1 MNNQYSNDGLT
12 DLYDFFLNAPI
23 GLHIL
28 DKDYVIR
35 IANEADLR
43 ITGYSDEPS
52 AYVGRRITDFY
63 ADPALA
69 DEMLNHLA
77 EGRPLVN
84 FRAQL
89 RRRDGSEQPI
99 VIHSNSRLK
108 DGSLLNARCFAFPDL
123 NAAPAPPPRDTALSP
138 QRAADLLET
147 MLESERQELFDLLD
161 DFFENAPVALHIV
174 GPDGLIRR
182 ANRMELESLGYQD
195 APEKYIGHHIAE
207 FHADQS
213 VIDEMLERLV
223 GGRPLIHYQ
232 AKLVHRSG
240 ETMPV
245 VIYSSPRFNDNQ
257 FVNTRCFTFPQTVD
271 NRVQTP
277 SYSWPRN
284 DTDALPA
291 DADPLT
297 VALRR
302 MAGRKSAEESLGFLA
317 ETSKALE
324 ASDYVEGVA
333 AVCRLVTPF
342 LADWCSVE
350 LGVGDEAARSLG
362 MARGSI
368 SGSDDLVRSLA
379 TGERQNGGG
388 HHARRIPFA
397 TGDGASGALLL
408 VRDGGRDDF
417 GPADIAL
424 AEEVARRIAVA
435 VAVGHLREKL
445 ALRP

>member
-1 MNNQYSNDGLT
+1 MNVQYSHDGLT

-23 GLHIL
+23 GLHVL

-35 IANEADLR
+35 LANEAELR

-63 ADPALA
+63 ADTALA
-69 DEMLNHLA
+69 DEMLNHMA
-77 EGRPLVN
+77 GGRLLVN

-89 RRRDGSEQPI
+89 RRRDGSDQPV
-99 VIHSNSRLK
+99 VINSNSRLK
-108 DGSLLNARCFAFPDL
+108 DGSLLNVRGFAFPDPC
-123 NAAPAPPPRDTALSP
+123 AAAPPRDTAVS
-138 QRAADLLET
+138 QRRAADLLET
-147 MLESERQELFDLLD
+147 MTESERQELFDLLD

-195 APEKYIGHHIAE
+195 APEMYVGHHISE

-232 AKLVHRSG
+232 AKLVHRNG
-240 ETMPV
+240 ELLPV
-245 VIYSSPRFNDNQ
+245 VIYSSPRFNDSQ
-257 FVNTRCFTFPQTVD
+257 FVNTRCFTFPQTAD
-271 NRVQTP
+271 NTIQAPR
-277 SYSWPRN
+277 YSWPRN

-324 ASDYVEGVA
+324 ASDYVEGVS
-333 AVCRLVTPF
+333 AVCRLVAPF

-350 LGVGDEAARSLG
+350 LSTGDDAARSLG
-362 MARGSI
+362 TARGSI
-368 SGSDDLVRSLA
+368 AGSDDLVRALA
-379 TGERQNGGG
+379 TREGQNGGG
-388 HHARRIPFA
+388 SHTLRVPFK
-397 TGDGASGALLL
+397 TGDGASGVLLL
-408 VRDGGRDDF
+408 VRDGGRDTF
-417 GPADIAL
+417 GPADVAL
-424 AEEVARRIAVA
+424 AEEVARRITVA
-435 VAVGHLREKL
+435 VTVGCLREKL
-445 ALRP
+445 ALRR

>member
-28 DKDYVIR
+28 DQDYVIR
-35 IANEADLR
+35 MANEADLR
-43 ITGYSDEPS
+43 ITGYSNEPS
-52 AYVGRRITDFY
+52 AYVGRRVTEFH

-77 EGRPLVN
+77 GGRPLVN

-89 RRRDGSEQPI
+89 RRRDGSEQTV
-99 VIHSNSRLK
+99 VINSNSRLQ
-108 DGSLLNARCFAFPDL
+108 DGSLRHVRYFAFPDMD
-123 NAAPAPPPRDTALSP
+123 AAAPPRDAVSTTQ
-138 QRAADLLET
+138 QRAAADLIET
-147 MLESERQELFDLLD
+147 MTEPERQELFDLLD

-182 ANRMELESLGYQD
+182 ANRMELESTGYRD
-195 APEKYIGHHIAE
+195 EPEKYIGHHISE

-213 VIDEMLERLV
+213 VIDDMLERLV

-232 AKLVHRSG
+232 AKLLHRSG

-257 FVNTRCFTFPQTVD
+257 FVNTRCFTFPKTVD
-271 NRVQTP
+271 GTVQTP

-284 DTDALPA
+284 DTEAVPA

-297 VALRR
+297 TALRR
-302 MAGRKSAEESLGFLA
+302 MAGRKAAEESLGFLA
-317 ETSKALE
+317 ETSKALA
-324 ASDYVEGVA
+324 ASDYVEGVSE
-333 AVCRLVTPF
+333 VCRLITPF

-350 LGVGDEAARSLG
+350 INTDDAAHTLST
-362 MARGSI
+362 ARGGSI
-368 SGSDDLVRSLA
+368 GGSDDLIRALA
-379 TGERQNGGG
+379 IGERQNGGG
-388 HHARRIPFA
+388 HHALRLPF
-397 TGDGASGALLL
+397 TTRDGDAGALLL
-408 VRDGGRDDF
+408 VRDGGRGAF

-424 AEEVARRIAVA
+424 AEEVARRISVA
-435 VAVGHLREKL
+435 VEVGRLRENL
-445 ALRP
+445 ASR

>member
-1 MNNQYSNDGLT
+1 MNVQYSNDGLT

-35 IANEADLR
+35 LANEADLR

-52 AYVGRRITDFY
+52 AYVGRRVTDFY
-63 ADPALA
+63 ADTALA
-69 DEMLNHLA
+69 DEMLSRLA
-77 EGRPLVN
+77 GGSLLVN
-84 FRAQL
+84 FHAQL
-89 RRRDGSEQPI
+89 RRRDGSEQPV
-99 VIHSNSRLK
+99 VINSNSRLK
-108 DGSLLNARCFAFPDL
+108 DGSLLNVRCFAFPDPS
-123 NAAPAPPPRDTALSP
+123 AAAAPRDTSAST
-138 QRAADLLET
+138 QRPADLLET
-147 MLESERQELFDLLD
+147 MTESERQELFDLLD

-195 APEKYIGHHIAE
+195 APELYVGHHISE

-232 AKLVHRSG
+232 ARLVRRDG

-245 VIYSSPRFNDNQ
+245 VIYSSPRFNDSQ

-271 NRVQTP
+271 DTMRTP
-277 SYSWPRN
+277 GYSWPRN
-284 DTDALPA
+284 DADALPA

-324 ASDYVEGVA
+324 ASDYVEGVS
-333 AVCRLVTPF
+333 AVCRLAAPF

-350 LGVGDEAARSLG
+350 LSTGDGAARTLG
-362 MARGSI
+362 TARGSI
-368 SGSDDLVRSLA
+368 AGSDDLVRALA
-379 TGERQNGGG
+379 TRERQNGGG
-388 HHARRIPFA
+388 RHALRVPFE
-397 TGDGASGALLL
+397 TGEGASGALLL
-408 VRDGGRDDF
+408 VRDGGRDAF
-417 GPADIAL
+417 GPADVAL
-424 AEEVARRIAVA
+424 AEEVARRVAVA
-435 VAVGHLREKL
+435 VAVGCLRETL
-445 ALRP
+445 ALRR